1 MIIPPLY
8 KWGAIVAAV
17 VLTGIY
23 ITGLKT
29 QLNYTKS
36 ELRDA
41 KSQLAAIDQAGK
53 AQKEKNQ
60 QTKAAQELA
69 RKEAERET
77 KEQMQLAADNAVANY
92 RRRHPQRVCPATLP
106 PGGVPAAAVRDERDD
121 DAGGEPVA
129 AGEEGFIQAC
139 GRDAGRLKV
148 WQDWAIANQIP
159 VR

>member
-8 KWGAIVAAV
+8 KWGAIAAV
-17 VLTGIY
+17 AVLTGIY
-23 ITGLKT
+23 IAGLKT

-36 ELRDA
+36 SLRDA
-41 KSQLAAIDQAGK
+41 NSQLNAIAAAGK

-92 RRRHPQRVCPATLP
+92 RSRHPQRVCPATLP
-106 PGGVPAAAVRDERDD
+106 SGGVAAAAGGNPGNAA
-121 DAGGEPVA
+121 AGGEPVA
-129 AGEEGFIQAC
+129 IGDEGFIQAC

-148 WQDWAIANQIP
+148 WQDWATANQIP